1 MSDLRNK
8 LQEAREAYRSQ
19 RYPGDLAAE
28 LLSSSPRRR
37 TLPIRGI
44 LATVGFL
51 TAAAA
56 AVAIWVAIFPI
67 AHHGPDEVAV
77 VEPGIEFI
85 AMPEFPSD
93 VSLIV
98 PAESVTELG
107 AMPAMPAVDLT
118 FSMEAESSEEL
129 S

>member
-8 LQEAREAYRSQ
+8 LEEARDAYRSE

-28 LLSSSPRRR
+28 LLSSRRR
-37 TLPIRGI
+37 LPIRGI

-67 AHHGPDEVAV
+67 AHHRAEEVAV
-77 VEPGIEFI
+77 AEPGIEFI
-85 AMPEFPSD
+85 AMPEFPND

-107 AMPAMPAVDLT
+107 AMPAIPAVDLT

>member
-1 MSDLRNK
+1 MSELRNK
-8 LQEAREAYRSQ
+8 LELTREAYRSQ

-28 LLSSSPRRR
+28 LLSSPRRR
-37 TLPIRGI
+37 KLPIRGI
-44 LATVGFL
+44 LATIGFL

-67 AHHGPDEVAV
+67 AHHGPEEVAV

-85 AMPEFPSD
+85 AMPEFPRD
-93 VSLIV
+93 VPLI
-98 PAESVTELG
+98 PQAESVGELG
-107 AMPAMPAVDLT
+107 GMPAMPSIDLT
-118 FSMEAESSEEL
+118 FSTESESSEDL